1 MLKKSQI
8 WQIVIIAVIGVQIA
22 QAQYAEDALRFSQF
36 GSSVGARSQ
45 AMGNTN
51 VGIADDFSALF
62 GNPAGLSQQKSF
74 EFSVGLSSYGYGND
88 VTFFGN
94 KMTDKKSAINLNN
107 LGIVYP
113 IATVRGGLTFAFG
126 FGRVA
131 NFTSVA
137 SFDGFNPTSSI
148 VRSFK
153 PFSYKGGTRDTLDLL
168 TIPSLSDANDLLNNN
183 TPFKLFLADTS
194 NDYLYTILR
203 DRVQQTARVL
213 EGGGLNHWSF
223 GGAIDIAKDISF
235 GITLNFA
242 SGSYTYDREYTE
254 RDSRNV
260 HNAFPDNFDYWT
272 YVSTI
277 ESDLTGFNALFGF
290 MYRKEG
296 KYRFGMTLRTPTM
309 YEISETF
316 ADDGTS
322 HFDDDFSASAGSDS
336 ETKYKVI
343 TPTILS
349 GGISIQPNDWL
360 LLAGDAEYTDW
371 TEMEFD
377 SNNPDLIDENHYI
390 KRNMRDT
397 WNLRGGAEIMLW
409 KLGLKLRG
417 GIEWK
422 PSPWKNDPAEYDQL
436 NYTAGLGYL
445 LDESSSIN
453 VSYALGSW
461 NTFRNNYYWGNSP
474 TSQTSEAVTTQ
485 TVNITFSYKF

>member
-8 WQIVIIAVIGVQIA
+8 WQLVIIAVIGVQIA

-45 AMGNTN
+45 AMGNTS

-131 NFTSVA
+131 NYKSVA
-137 SFDGFNPTSSI
+137 SFDGFNPKSSI
-148 VRSFK
+148 VRSFSPYDGK
-153 PFSYKGGTRDTLDLL
+153 PYEEFDLL
-168 TIPSLSDANDLLNNN
+168 TLSLQDANDLLNNHL
-183 TPFKLFLADTS
+183 PFKIKLADTLDDFLFPVLLDS
-194 NDYLYTILR
+194 
-203 DRVQQTARVL
+203 VQQTARVL
-213 EGGGLNHWSF
+213 EGGGLNNWSF
-223 GGAIDIAKDISF
+223 GGGIDVAKNISV
-235 GITLNFA
+235 GVTLNIV
-242 SGSYTYDREYTE
+242 SGSYSYEREFIET
-254 RDSRNV
+254 DTRNI
-260 HNAFPDNFDYWT
+260 HQTFPVDLDHWIYRDNFK
-272 YVSTI
+272 
-277 ESDLTGFNALFGF
+277 SDISGFNALIGF
-290 MYRKEG
+290 MYRNPG
-296 KYRFGMTLRTPTM
+296 KMKIGATLRTPTV

-316 ADDGTS
+316 GEEGES
-322 HFDDDFSASAGSDS
+322 MFDNNDNFTASN
-336 ETKYKVI
+336 ENKIEYKVI
-343 TPTILS
+343 TPMVLTV
-349 GGISIQPNDWL
+349 GISVQLNEWL

-377 SNNPDLIDENHYI
+377 SNNPDLISKNRYI
-390 KRNMRDT
+390 DRYMQET
-397 WNLRGGAEIMLW
+397 WNLRGGAEFTLW

-474 TSQTSEAVTTQ
+474 ASQTSEAVTTQ